1 MATISV
7 NGTDYTDLRFAYFTK
22 PNTGV
27 SALNMITDSLQLGDI
42 QISSYGDKKMEDT
55 YFRRI
60 KNILRNPKC
69 EAMMN
74 LPLNVFQ
81 SFQFDKFITLKHKNL
96 QGYFFV
102 EKIDNYKD
110 SKTSVKVYLLYID

>member
-1 MATISV
+1 MATLTV
-7 NGTDYTDLRFAYFTK
+7 NGTEYTNLRLAYFTK
-22 PNTGV
+22 PKTSV
-27 SALNMITDSLQLGDI
+27 SALNLITDSLQLGTI
-42 QISSYGDKKMEDT
+42 NIESYSDKKIEDT

-69 EAMMN
+69 EAIMT
-74 LPLNVFQ
+74 LPLSVFQ
-81 SFQFDKFITLKHKNL
+81 SFEFDKFIFIKFKDL

-110 SKTSVKVYLLYID
+110 GVTPVKVYLLYID